1 MTIRRRKVEALKN
14 EIRDA
19 VRGMLEAHERE
30 LLARL
35 ERKAKEG
42 QLDLAIGELCELV
55 DLR

>member
-1 MTIRRRKVEALKN
+1 VTIRRRKVEALKN